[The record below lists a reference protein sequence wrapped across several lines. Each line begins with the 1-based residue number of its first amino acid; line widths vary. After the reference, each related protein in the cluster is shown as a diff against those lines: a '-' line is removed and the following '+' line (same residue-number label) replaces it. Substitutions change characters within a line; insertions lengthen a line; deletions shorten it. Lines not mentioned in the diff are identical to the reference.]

1 MNAIDILN
9 KLKGGVTR
17 TMEYGKVCGN
27 KKSCTDTITKESTFQ
42 VRSVRY
48 EQMKH
53 TKDLRADGIEPSDQ
67 EPRFRVYEMDG
78 NKYTIQE
85 GIADNNKG
93 TLHAAVAFH
102 KNPTATM
109 PPTVWKRNGV
119 VVDKESVLG
128 DILAKDHPKPKK
140 DGAWGRL
147 PIENINAIR

>member
-1 MNAIDILN
+1 MNANDILN

-17 TMEYGKVCGN
+17 TMEYGKVCAN
-27 KKSCTDTITKESTFQ
+27 KKACTDTITKESTFQ

-53 TKDLRADGIEPSDQ
+53 TKDLRAAGVEPSDQ
-67 EPRFRVYEMDG
+67 EPRFKVHEMDG

-93 TLHAAVAFH
+93 KLSAAVAFH
-102 KNPTATM
+102 TNPTTPM
-109 PPTVWKRNGV
+109 PPTVCKRNGV
-119 VVDKESVLG
+119 VVDRDSVLG

-147 PIENINAIR
+147 PIENIKAIR